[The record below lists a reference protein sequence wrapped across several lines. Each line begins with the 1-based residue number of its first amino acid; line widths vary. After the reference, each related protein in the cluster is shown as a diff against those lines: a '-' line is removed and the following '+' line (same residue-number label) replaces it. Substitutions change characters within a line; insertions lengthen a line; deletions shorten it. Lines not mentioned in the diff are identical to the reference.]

1 MRKLLLLVACLSLC
15 YAPDCRAMLKSESL
29 LSYCQVAK
37 KTVWTDNEMIQLQFC
52 NGYTQGISD
61 AIQLNEAMVDAH
73 GRLLHKQTFC
83 LPDDGIS
90 TTEAALVYLKYMDAH
105 PEELHEEASVTVWN
119 ALTDAYRC
127 TAKPK

>member
-1 MRKLLLLVACLSLC
+1 
-15 YAPDCRAMLKSESL
+15 MLKSESL

-52 NGYTQGISD
+52 NGYIQGISD

-73 GRLLHKQTFC
+73 GR
-83 LPDDGIS
+83 
-90 TTEAALVYLKYMDAH
+90 LVYLKYMDAH